1 MNVDVTALWVRQRL
15 VIKRTGVR
23 RVSLFGQGYPSGVIA
38 LLQVTRC
45 SRSPNQNTPADG
57 PAYTKYLCKDEV
69 GVEGNLDFPMQVR
82 GDPGEG
88 NYKL

>member
-1 MNVDVTALWVRQRL
+1 

-23 RVSLFGQGYPSGVIA
+23 RVSFWDKDVLLGVIT
-38 LLQVTRC
+38 LPQVTRR

-57 PAYTKYLCKDEV
+57 PTYAKYLCKDKI
-69 GVEGNLDFPMQVR
+69 GVEGNLDSPIQVR